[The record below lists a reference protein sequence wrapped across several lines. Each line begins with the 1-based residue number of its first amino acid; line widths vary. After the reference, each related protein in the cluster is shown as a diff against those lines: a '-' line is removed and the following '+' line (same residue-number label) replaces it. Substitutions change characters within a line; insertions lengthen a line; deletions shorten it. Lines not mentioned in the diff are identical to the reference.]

1 MGRLLSFV
9 LGAAVGAAAAAV
21 TTYLFEPARDTQFD
35 QRYQSR
41 LDRALADGQAA
52 AIEHDAALRLQLA
65 TTRHL
70 SPSNANST
78 IKPKPVG

>member
-1 MGRLLSFV
+1 MGRIVSFV
-9 LGAAVGAAAAAV
+9 LGAAIGAAAAAV

-52 AIEHDAALRLQLA
+52 AIEHEAALRLQLA
-65 TTRHL
+65 ATRHL
-70 SPSNANST
+70 PLANT
-78 IKPKPVG
+78 KPTV